1 MYRDAYSFSSFWK
14 GKEKEFESIFYKYI
28 YMSLEKYR
36 SNIDNIDNEIIKL
49 LEKRKFYSKC
59 IGKIKKEKK
68 IGILF
73 KSRETEILQ
82 RLKTKSKK
90 LEGWEIDLIYKS
102 IFTSSRS
109 NQMVV

>member
-1 MYRDAYSFSSFWK
+1 MQQGFSYL
-14 GKEKEFESIFYKYI
+14 EKVEQKILIQFIYKYI

-90 LEGWEIDLIYKS
+90 LEDWEIDLIYKS

>member
-1 MYRDAYSFSSFWK
+1 MQQGFSYL
-14 GKEKEFESIFYKYI
+14 EKVEQKILIQFIYKYI

-68 IGILF
+68 IRILF

-90 LEGWEIDLIYKS
+90 LEDWEIDLIYKS